1 LRKLLGATEAARESK
16 PSAWPGVDKA
26 YEGYFPNRD
35 TDRARWKLGEE
46 GPKEPWLLDHWFQEF
61 FFFGE
66 LNQFTRAVGVVLA
79 HCENEMFAFATHHT
93 LTGRH

>member
-1 LRKLLGATEAARESK
+1 MEAGGGRTEGTVAVGSLVSR
-16 PSAWPGVDKA
+16 V
-26 YEGYFPNRD
+26 
-35 TDRARWKLGEE
+35 L
-46 GPKEPWLLDHWFQEF
+46 